1 MAKLKYADAKIIAI
15 KKKTSKNQNQNY
27 KLKRN
32 LSSVEWQKEE
42 KCCNEVESPA
52 EHGPA
57 ADEGAACLWGIL
69 TYSLA
74 RHLDI
79 AAALDLSHRERPFYW
94 LLPSSCD
101 AG

>member
-1 MAKLKYADAKIIAI
+1 MELKV
-15 KKKTSKNQNQNY
+15 QP
-27 KLKRN
+27 
-32 LSSVEWQKEE
+32 SVVQLQMR
-42 KCCNEVESPA
+42 V
-52 EHGPA
+52 G
-57 ADEGAACLWGIL
+57 GAACPWGIL

-79 AAALDLSHRERPFYW
+79 AAALDLSQRERPFYW